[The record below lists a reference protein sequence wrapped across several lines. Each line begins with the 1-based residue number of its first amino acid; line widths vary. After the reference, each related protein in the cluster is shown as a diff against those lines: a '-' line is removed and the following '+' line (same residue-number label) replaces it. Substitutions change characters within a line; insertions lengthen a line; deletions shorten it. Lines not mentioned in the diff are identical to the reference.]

1 MMTIEKPYLTVKDV
15 AQRLDVTERT
25 VRYWIVERKELRA
38 VYINGWRIYP
48 EDLDDFIARRTSEPI
63 RNEGQDDTVPEDKD

>member
-38 VYINGWRIYP
+38 VYINGWHIPRG
-48 EDLDDFIARRTSEPI
+48 S
-63 RNEGQDDTVPEDKD
+63 